1 MANDV
6 NINANIQDGT
16 PITSSIVESSPI
28 TANIIELAPITA
40 NVATGAKGDKGDTG
54 ATGATG
60 ATGSTGATGAD
71 GADGADG
78 EGVPIGGTTGQV
90 LAKIDA
96 TDFNTEWVDQSGG
109 GAVDSVNTQTGV
121 VVLDQD
127 DIADGTT
134 YKQYSAADKTKLA
147 GIETAADVTDAA
159 NVTAAGAFM
168 KSVDDTDDIT
178 VGATNKYVTAAEKT
192 KLSNLSGTNTG
203 DQDLSSYATT
213 SAVAA
218 AYQPLD
224 SDLTAIAALTPTN
237 DDIVQRKAGA
247 WTNRTMAQVK
257 TDLAITKSDVG
268 LSNVDNTSD
277 ATKNAATATL
287 TNKTISGASNTLSNI
302 PESAVTNLTTD
313 LAGKQGTI
321 TLTTTGTSGAATLV
335 SNTLNIPQY
344 SGGGS
349 TWGSITGTLSSQTDL
364 QTALNAKEAS
374 ITAGTTSQYWRG
386 DKSWQTLDKTAIG
399 LANVDN
405 TSDATKNSDAAT
417 LTNKT
422 LNLTSNTLSGTTAQ
436 FNTALSDGDFAT
448 ITGTETLTNKT
459 LTSPRVNQILDTN
472 GANSVFIGPTA
483 NAVNYFAMY
492 NSATGNR
499 PIIYST
505 GSDTNVGLE
514 LRTKANAPL
523 AITSNTLGA
532 LANFYPASTAGANS
546 LSFHA
551 SNAGSPLEIRSNGS
565 DTNVG
570 LNLKSKGTG
579 TVQANGV
586 DVVTTTGTQ
595 TLTNKT
601 LTSPTLTTPVLG
613 TPASGTLTNATGLPI
628 SGLVAS
634 TSTAIGVG
642 SVELGHASDTTLS
655 RSAAGVLAVEGV
667 VIPSISSTNTLTN
680 KRVTKRT
687 GTTTSSATPTINT
700 DNYDVYT
707 LTAMSAA
714 VTSMTT
720 NLSGTPSTGDE
731 IILGFKDNGTP
742 RTITWGSSFVSSGV
756 ATLLATTATS
766 KQHWVKLMWDG
777 AHWVCLAVD
786 SVGY

>member
-1 MANDV
+1 MANDL

-178 VGATNKYVTAAEKT
+178 VGASNKFVTAAEKT

-213 SAVAA
+213 AAVAA
-218 AYQPLD
+218 AYQPID

-277 ATKNAATATL
+277 ATKNSAVATL
-287 TNKTISGASNTLSNI
+287 TNKTISGSSNTFISI
-302 PESAVTNLTTD
+302 PASAITDTAKLVATTINGNNTPTD
-313 LAGKQGTI
+313 GINTWAKI
-321 TLTTTGTSGAATLV
+321 ATF
-335 SNTLNIPQY
+335 
-344 SGGGS
+344 SGG
-349 TWGSITGTLSSQTDL
+349 
-364 QTALNAKEAS
+364 
-374 ITAGTTSQYWRG
+374 
-386 DKSWQTLDKTAIG
+386 
-399 LANVDN
+399 
-405 TSDATKNSDAAT
+405 
-417 LTNKT
+417 
-422 LNLTSNTLSGTTAQ
+422 
-436 FNTALSDGDFAT
+436 
-448 ITGTETLTNKT
+448 
-459 LTSPRVNQILDTN
+459 
-472 GANSVFIGPTA
+472 SV
-483 NAVNYFAMY
+483 Y
-492 NSATGNR
+492 NSQSV
-499 PIIYST
+499 I
-505 GSDTNVGLE
+505 
-514 LRTKANAPL
+514 L
-523 AITSNTLGA
+523 AITASAVNLGDA
-532 LANFYPASTAGANS
+532 VTIAVFVRSGSWGENPSCDVQIISGAGTQSFATDSFKMISGGYGTDIELWMMKTAGYGRYTIYE
-546 LSFHA
+546 LSKRNDGQWTTTYNDGA
-551 SNAGSPLEIRSNGS
+551 TWQSTTPTGAVN
-565 DTNVG
+565 NV
-570 LNLKSKGTG
+570 SSTG
-579 TVQANGV
+579 MTAFNIP
-586 DVVTTTGTQ
+586 VVTTTSTQ

-601 LTSPTLTTPVLG
+601 LTSPTLITPALG
-613 TPASGTLTNATGLPI
+613 TPASGTLTNTTGLPI
-628 SGLVAS
+628 SGLVSS

-742 RTITWGSSFVSSGV
+742 RAITWGASFVSSGV

>member
-40 NVATGAKGDKGDTG
+40 NVATGAP
-54 ATGATG
+54 
-60 ATGSTGATGAD
+60 GAD
-71 GADGADG
+71 GAPGAPG
-78 EGVPIGGTTGQV
+78 APGVGVPTGGTANQALT
-90 LAKIDA
+90 K
-96 TDFNTEWVDQSGG
+96 VDGTNY
-109 GAVDSVNTQTGV
+109 NTQWET
-121 VVLDQD
+121 
-127 DIADGTT
+127 I
-134 YKQYSAADKTKLA
+134 DKT
-147 GIETAADVTDAA
+147 
-159 NVTAAGAFM
+159 F
-168 KSVDDTDDIT
+168 
-178 VGATNKYVTAAEKT
+178 
-192 KLSNLSGTNTG
+192 
-203 DQDLSSYATT
+203 
-213 SAVAA
+213 
-218 AYQPLD
+218 
-224 SDLTAIAALTPTN
+224 
-237 DDIVQRKAGA
+237 
-247 WTNRTMAQVK
+247 
-257 TDLAITKSDVG
+257 VG

-277 ATKNAATATL
+277 ATKNSAVATL

-349 TWGSITGTLSSQTDL
+349 GDVVGPVSSIDNIIPRFDGTSGKLIQGSALSMTDAGALDITGASGTLRINPNSDATEFNISSDTAGTLSLFGSAGATLHLNLYDGDL
-364 QTALNAKEAS
+364 KSGSGGTVRMTNGGALQNIAS
-374 ITAGTTSQYWRG
+374 INAALIPAS
-386 DKSWQTLDKTAIG
+386 DIVG
-399 LANVDN
+399 LTD
-405 TSDATKNSDAAT
+405 TQT

-422 LNLTSNTLSGTTAQ
+422 FNLTSNTLSGTTAQ

-448 ITGTETLTNKT
+448 LAGTE
-459 LTSPRVNQILDTN
+459 
-472 GANSVFIGPTA
+472 
-483 NAVNYFAMY
+483 
-492 NSATGNR
+492 
-499 PIIYST
+499 
-505 GSDTNVGLE
+505 
-514 LRTKANAPL
+514 
-523 AITSNTLGA
+523 
-532 LANFYPASTAGANS
+532 
-546 LSFHA
+546 
-551 SNAGSPLEIRSNGS
+551 
-565 DTNVG
+565 
-570 LNLKSKGTG
+570 
-579 TVQANGV
+579 
-586 DVVTTTGTQ
+586 

-731 IILGFKDNGTP
+731 IILGFKDDGTP
-742 RTITWGSSFVSSGV
+742 RTITWGASFVSSGV